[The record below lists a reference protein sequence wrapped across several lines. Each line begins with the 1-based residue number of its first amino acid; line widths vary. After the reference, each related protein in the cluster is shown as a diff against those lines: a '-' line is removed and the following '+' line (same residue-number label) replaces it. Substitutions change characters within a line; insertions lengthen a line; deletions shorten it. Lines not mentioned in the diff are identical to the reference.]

1 MVMIRHIEWKEVAL
15 VLLLYVIRL
24 LLKSVF
30 RIGIASYPYVYFD
43 SSSAKVP
50 VNYQLIY
57 EDASTHIFAKK

>member
-1 MVMIRHIEWKEVAL
+1 ML
-15 VLLLYVIRL
+15 
-24 LLKSVF
+24 SVF
-30 RIGIASYPYVYFD
+30 YSKVSSELELHHIPYVYFD